1 MRSAQN
7 SFLLRGLCC
16 GTSSYK
22 RSLTTKSEDPKDLD
36 PTSSMS
42 PKIMR
47 PNSGDTGLI
56 SGSEYQTFVGSLWI
70 CQV

>member
-22 RSLTTKSEDPKDLD
+22 GSSTKSDSGDLVPK
-36 PTSSMS
+36 S

-47 PNSGDTGLI
+47 PNSGDTGPI
-56 SGSEYQTFVGSLWI
+56 SGSEYLLNMQSKLEN
-70 CQV
+70 

>member
-22 RSLTTKSEDPKDLD
+22 ISSTTKSEDPRNLD
-36 PTSSMS
+36 PTSMS

-56 SGSEYQTFVGSLWI
+56 SGSEYLLYAKQTVSF
-70 CQV
+70 